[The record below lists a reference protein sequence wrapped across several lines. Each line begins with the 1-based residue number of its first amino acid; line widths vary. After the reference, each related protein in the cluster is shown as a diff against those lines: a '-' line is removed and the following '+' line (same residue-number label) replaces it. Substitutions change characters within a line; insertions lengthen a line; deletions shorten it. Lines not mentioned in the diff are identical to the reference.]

1 GGKNRSHRP
10 TRCDANRS
18 GRSLLRKAAGA
29 ARQIRGRKSGILRP
43 GANPGRSLPVLR
55 HHRVPRRQ
63 RLSRDGAPDD
73 RQRKTPLPTME
84 KPKKKLKLPAIDS
97 IQKLA
102 KFWDTHDLTD
112 FEDELD
118 EVAEPVFAR
127 KSLIVVRLQ
136 SGEAEALEEM
146 ARIKGIS
153 QAELVR

>member
-1 GGKNRSHRP
+1 
-10 TRCDANRS
+10 
-18 GRSLLRKAAGA
+18 
-29 ARQIRGRKSGILRP
+29 
-43 GANPGRSLPVLR
+43 
-55 HHRVPRRQ
+55 
-63 RLSRDGAPDD
+63 
-73 RQRKTPLPTME
+73 ME

-153 QAELVR
+153 QAELVREWVLQKIARGTANGRKKRTASTRRTQPPRK